1 MIAMI
6 VVGAGLRGTIRDI
19 CKRCASS
26 HTLGDKPPPM
36 IKRNVTKAN
45 PTRHMR
51 SAMRHTFSLARCQN
65 CRGATNLAATLRASI
80 LQ

>member
-1 MIAMI
+1 MI

-26 HTLGDKPPPM
+26 HTLGNKPPPM
-36 IKRNVTKAN
+36 IKRNVTRAN

-51 SAMRHTFSLARCQN
+51 SAIAIADAVTDC
-65 CRGATNLAATLRASI
+65 AAAGCFCLLPCCLLLR
-80 LQ
+80 